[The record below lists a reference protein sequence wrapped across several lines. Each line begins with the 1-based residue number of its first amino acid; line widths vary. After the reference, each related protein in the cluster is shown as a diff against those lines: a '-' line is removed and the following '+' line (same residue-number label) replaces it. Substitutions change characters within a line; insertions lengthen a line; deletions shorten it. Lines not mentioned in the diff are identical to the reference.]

1 VFWIGTAS
9 LVLAGVLLATGT
21 RRYFSVQKVLF
32 ALAVAGTLVLV
43 AVMLLGSRD
52 TFKANLH
59 KLTGLDYAGVVATA
73 KQNGYVTGSF
83 NLGTSIKFLVFPL
96 LPLLGAVQ
104 SIGLGGEV
112 KRVRRSQLFGMLG
125 TVAATGILIALFD
138 GLAAKAFGYEFQGA
152 IGFNS
157 ISGIADGS
165 TEASV
170 GASPWFT
177 VLAGILTSNVILA
190 TVIMATFVAW
200 IWFWVPAELAY
211 TTRTMIAWSF
221 DRLAPDRLGHV
232 SERVPHPGGGH
243 RPVDRRV
250 GGVHVADRLPQHR
263 LPQPD
268 RGPGGGLGGGHGGGH
283 PVPADPARAVPGL
296 PGGRVADRRGPGDGG
311 DGRPLAGLLR
321 PGAVPALERPDRRR
335 PDVHPVPPVAGVLD
349 RARHRR
355 LRRRLVPRHPGLPA
369 PPGDRRRPRLPA
381 DPHRVMAGEAPRPG
395 WAAVHDEAVALVAE
409 AGARGQV
416 LRLVGSTGIR
426 LHCPPAAAALD
437 RLGRPAKD
445 IDLVCRH
452 EDRKGLRR
460 LLEDRGWRVDRDLLV
475 AMEGRRYAF
484 SHPER
489 GLELDVFVDRME
501 FCHTIELRDRL
512 AARELTVP
520 VEDLLLQKLQ
530 IVRQTVTD
538 RMDAAALLATHPV
551 GESDDPGEAID
562 PGYVAGLLA
571 RDWGFHHT
579 ATANLAALRDEVA
592 GNGSAATVRGRVDAL
607 LGAIEAAPK
616 SVRWRARARVGERMQ
631 WWQDVDER
639 EAVY

>member
-1 VFWIGTAS
+1 
-9 LVLAGVLLATGT
+9 
-21 RRYFSVQKVLF
+21 
-32 ALAVAGTLVLV
+32 
-43 AVMLLGSRD
+43 
-52 TFKANLH
+52 
-59 KLTGLDYAGVVATA
+59 
-73 KQNGYVTGSF
+73 
-83 NLGTSIKFLVFPL
+83 
-96 LPLLGAVQ
+96 
-104 SIGLGGEV
+104 
-112 KRVRRSQLFGMLG
+112 
-125 TVAATGILIALFD
+125 
-138 GLAAKAFGYEFQGA
+138 
-152 IGFNS
+152 
-157 ISGIADGS
+157 
-165 TEASV
+165 
-170 GASPWFT
+170 
-177 VLAGILTSNVILA
+177 
-190 TVIMATFVAW
+190 
-200 IWFWVPAELAY
+200 
-211 TTRTMIAWSF
+211 
-221 DRLAPDRLGHV
+221 
-232 SERVPHPGGGH
+232 
-243 RPVDRRV
+243 
-250 GGVHVADRLPQHR
+250 
-263 LPQPD
+263 
-268 RGPGGGLGGGHGGGH
+268 
-283 PVPADPARAVPGL
+283 
-296 PGGRVADRRGPGDGG
+296 
-311 DGRPLAGLLR
+311 
-321 PGAVPALERPDRRR
+321 
-335 PDVHPVPPVAGVLD
+335 
-349 RARHRR
+349 
-355 LRRRLVPRHPGLPA
+355 
-369 PPGDRRRPRLPA
+369 
-381 DPHRVMAGEAPRPG
+381 MAGEAPRPG

-409 AGARGQV
+409 AAARGQV

-538 RMDAAALLATHPV
+538 RMDAAALLATHPI
-551 GESDDPGEAID
+551 GEGEVPGEAID
-562 PGYVAGLLA
+562 PTYVAGLLA

-579 ATANLAALRDEVA
+579 ATANLAALRDEAA

>member
-1 VFWIGTAS
+1 
-9 LVLAGVLLATGT
+9 
-21 RRYFSVQKVLF
+21 
-32 ALAVAGTLVLV
+32 
-43 AVMLLGSRD
+43 
-52 TFKANLH
+52 
-59 KLTGLDYAGVVATA
+59 
-73 KQNGYVTGSF
+73 
-83 NLGTSIKFLVFPL
+83 
-96 LPLLGAVQ
+96 
-104 SIGLGGEV
+104 
-112 KRVRRSQLFGMLG
+112 
-125 TVAATGILIALFD
+125 
-138 GLAAKAFGYEFQGA
+138 
-152 IGFNS
+152 
-157 ISGIADGS
+157 
-165 TEASV
+165 
-170 GASPWFT
+170 
-177 VLAGILTSNVILA
+177 
-190 TVIMATFVAW
+190 
-200 IWFWVPAELAY
+200 
-211 TTRTMIAWSF
+211 
-221 DRLAPDRLGHV
+221 
-232 SERVPHPGGGH
+232 
-243 RPVDRRV
+243 
-250 GGVHVADRLPQHR
+250 
-263 LPQPD
+263 
-268 RGPGGGLGGGHGGGH
+268 
-283 PVPADPARAVPGL
+283 
-296 PGGRVADRRGPGDGG
+296 
-311 DGRPLAGLLR
+311 
-321 PGAVPALERPDRRR
+321 
-335 PDVHPVPPVAGVLD
+335 
-349 RARHRR
+349 
-355 LRRRLVPRHPGLPA
+355 
-369 PPGDRRRPRLPA
+369 
-381 DPHRVMAGEAPRPG
+381 MAGEAPRPG
-395 WAAVHDEAVALVAE
+395 WTAVHDEAVALVAE
-409 AGARGQV
+409 AAARGQV

-437 RLGRPAKD
+437 RRGRPAKD

-551 GESDDPGEAID
+551 GESGDPGEAID

-592 GNGSAATVRGRVDAL
+592 GNGSAGTVRDRVDAL

-631 WWQDVDER
+631 WWQDVNER

>member
-1 VFWIGTAS
+1 
-9 LVLAGVLLATGT
+9 
-21 RRYFSVQKVLF
+21 
-32 ALAVAGTLVLV
+32 
-43 AVMLLGSRD
+43 
-52 TFKANLH
+52 
-59 KLTGLDYAGVVATA
+59 
-73 KQNGYVTGSF
+73 
-83 NLGTSIKFLVFPL
+83 
-96 LPLLGAVQ
+96 
-104 SIGLGGEV
+104 
-112 KRVRRSQLFGMLG
+112 
-125 TVAATGILIALFD
+125 
-138 GLAAKAFGYEFQGA
+138 
-152 IGFNS
+152 
-157 ISGIADGS
+157 
-165 TEASV
+165 
-170 GASPWFT
+170 
-177 VLAGILTSNVILA
+177 
-190 TVIMATFVAW
+190 
-200 IWFWVPAELAY
+200 
-211 TTRTMIAWSF
+211 
-221 DRLAPDRLGHV
+221 
-232 SERVPHPGGGH
+232 
-243 RPVDRRV
+243 
-250 GGVHVADRLPQHR
+250 
-263 LPQPD
+263 
-268 RGPGGGLGGGHGGGH
+268 
-283 PVPADPARAVPGL
+283 
-296 PGGRVADRRGPGDGG
+296 
-311 DGRPLAGLLR
+311 
-321 PGAVPALERPDRRR
+321 
-335 PDVHPVPPVAGVLD
+335 
-349 RARHRR
+349 
-355 LRRRLVPRHPGLPA
+355 
-369 PPGDRRRPRLPA
+369 
-381 DPHRVMAGEAPRPG
+381 MAGEAPRPG

-551 GESDDPGEAID
+551 GEGEVPGEAID
-562 PGYVAGLLA
+562 PAYVAGLLA

-579 ATANLAALRDEVA
+579 ATANLVALRDEVA
-592 GNGSAATVRGRVDAL
+592 GNGSAATVRDRVDAL

>member
-1 VFWIGTAS
+1 
-9 LVLAGVLLATGT
+9 
-21 RRYFSVQKVLF
+21 
-32 ALAVAGTLVLV
+32 
-43 AVMLLGSRD
+43 
-52 TFKANLH
+52 
-59 KLTGLDYAGVVATA
+59 
-73 KQNGYVTGSF
+73 
-83 NLGTSIKFLVFPL
+83 
-96 LPLLGAVQ
+96 
-104 SIGLGGEV
+104 
-112 KRVRRSQLFGMLG
+112 
-125 TVAATGILIALFD
+125 
-138 GLAAKAFGYEFQGA
+138 
-152 IGFNS
+152 
-157 ISGIADGS
+157 
-165 TEASV
+165 
-170 GASPWFT
+170 
-177 VLAGILTSNVILA
+177 
-190 TVIMATFVAW
+190 
-200 IWFWVPAELAY
+200 
-211 TTRTMIAWSF
+211 
-221 DRLAPDRLGHV
+221 
-232 SERVPHPGGGH
+232 
-243 RPVDRRV
+243 
-250 GGVHVADRLPQHR
+250 
-263 LPQPD
+263 
-268 RGPGGGLGGGHGGGH
+268 
-283 PVPADPARAVPGL
+283 
-296 PGGRVADRRGPGDGG
+296 
-311 DGRPLAGLLR
+311 
-321 PGAVPALERPDRRR
+321 
-335 PDVHPVPPVAGVLD
+335 
-349 RARHRR
+349 
-355 LRRRLVPRHPGLPA
+355 
-369 PPGDRRRPRLPA
+369 
-381 DPHRVMAGEAPRPG
+381 MAGEAPRPG

-409 AGARGQV
+409 AAARGQV

-538 RMDAAALLATHPV
+538 RMDTSALLATHPV
-551 GESDDPGEAID
+551 GESGDPGEAID
-562 PGYVAGLLA
+562 PAYVAGLLA

-592 GNGSAATVRGRVDAL
+592 GNGSAGTVRGRVDAL

>member
-1 VFWIGTAS
+1 
-9 LVLAGVLLATGT
+9 
-21 RRYFSVQKVLF
+21 
-32 ALAVAGTLVLV
+32 
-43 AVMLLGSRD
+43 
-52 TFKANLH
+52 
-59 KLTGLDYAGVVATA
+59 
-73 KQNGYVTGSF
+73 
-83 NLGTSIKFLVFPL
+83 
-96 LPLLGAVQ
+96 
-104 SIGLGGEV
+104 
-112 KRVRRSQLFGMLG
+112 
-125 TVAATGILIALFD
+125 
-138 GLAAKAFGYEFQGA
+138 
-152 IGFNS
+152 
-157 ISGIADGS
+157 
-165 TEASV
+165 
-170 GASPWFT
+170 
-177 VLAGILTSNVILA
+177 
-190 TVIMATFVAW
+190 
-200 IWFWVPAELAY
+200 
-211 TTRTMIAWSF
+211 
-221 DRLAPDRLGHV
+221 
-232 SERVPHPGGGH
+232 
-243 RPVDRRV
+243 
-250 GGVHVADRLPQHR
+250 
-263 LPQPD
+263 
-268 RGPGGGLGGGHGGGH
+268 
-283 PVPADPARAVPGL
+283 
-296 PGGRVADRRGPGDGG
+296 
-311 DGRPLAGLLR
+311 
-321 PGAVPALERPDRRR
+321 
-335 PDVHPVPPVAGVLD
+335 
-349 RARHRR
+349 
-355 LRRRLVPRHPGLPA
+355 
-369 PPGDRRRPRLPA
+369 
-381 DPHRVMAGEAPRPG
+381 MAGEAPRPG

-409 AGARGQV
+409 AAARGQV

-551 GESDDPGEAID
+551 GEAEVGGSGDPGEAID
-562 PGYVAGLLA
+562 PAYVAGLLA

-592 GNGSAATVRGRVDAL
+592 GNGSAGTVRGRVDAL

>member
-1 VFWIGTAS
+1 
-9 LVLAGVLLATGT
+9 
-21 RRYFSVQKVLF
+21 
-32 ALAVAGTLVLV
+32 
-43 AVMLLGSRD
+43 
-52 TFKANLH
+52 
-59 KLTGLDYAGVVATA
+59 
-73 KQNGYVTGSF
+73 
-83 NLGTSIKFLVFPL
+83 
-96 LPLLGAVQ
+96 
-104 SIGLGGEV
+104 
-112 KRVRRSQLFGMLG
+112 
-125 TVAATGILIALFD
+125 
-138 GLAAKAFGYEFQGA
+138 
-152 IGFNS
+152 
-157 ISGIADGS
+157 
-165 TEASV
+165 
-170 GASPWFT
+170 
-177 VLAGILTSNVILA
+177 
-190 TVIMATFVAW
+190 
-200 IWFWVPAELAY
+200 
-211 TTRTMIAWSF
+211 
-221 DRLAPDRLGHV
+221 
-232 SERVPHPGGGH
+232 
-243 RPVDRRV
+243 
-250 GGVHVADRLPQHR
+250 
-263 LPQPD
+263 
-268 RGPGGGLGGGHGGGH
+268 
-283 PVPADPARAVPGL
+283 
-296 PGGRVADRRGPGDGG
+296 
-311 DGRPLAGLLR
+311 
-321 PGAVPALERPDRRR
+321 
-335 PDVHPVPPVAGVLD
+335 
-349 RARHRR
+349 
-355 LRRRLVPRHPGLPA
+355 
-369 PPGDRRRPRLPA
+369 
-381 DPHRVMAGEAPRPG
+381 MAGEAPRPG

-409 AGARGQV
+409 AAARGQV

-538 RMDAAALLATHPV
+538 RMDVAALLATHPV
-551 GESDDPGEAID
+551 GESGDPGEAID
-562 PGYVAGLLA
+562 PAYVAGLLA

-592 GNGSAATVRGRVDAL
+592 GNGSAGTVRGRVDAL
-607 LGAIEAAPK
+607 LGVIEAAPK

>member
-1 VFWIGTAS
+1 
-9 LVLAGVLLATGT
+9 
-21 RRYFSVQKVLF
+21 
-32 ALAVAGTLVLV
+32 
-43 AVMLLGSRD
+43 
-52 TFKANLH
+52 
-59 KLTGLDYAGVVATA
+59 
-73 KQNGYVTGSF
+73 
-83 NLGTSIKFLVFPL
+83 
-96 LPLLGAVQ
+96 
-104 SIGLGGEV
+104 
-112 KRVRRSQLFGMLG
+112 
-125 TVAATGILIALFD
+125 
-138 GLAAKAFGYEFQGA
+138 
-152 IGFNS
+152 
-157 ISGIADGS
+157 
-165 TEASV
+165 
-170 GASPWFT
+170 
-177 VLAGILTSNVILA
+177 
-190 TVIMATFVAW
+190 
-200 IWFWVPAELAY
+200 
-211 TTRTMIAWSF
+211 
-221 DRLAPDRLGHV
+221 
-232 SERVPHPGGGH
+232 
-243 RPVDRRV
+243 
-250 GGVHVADRLPQHR
+250 
-263 LPQPD
+263 
-268 RGPGGGLGGGHGGGH
+268 
-283 PVPADPARAVPGL
+283 
-296 PGGRVADRRGPGDGG
+296 
-311 DGRPLAGLLR
+311 
-321 PGAVPALERPDRRR
+321 
-335 PDVHPVPPVAGVLD
+335 
-349 RARHRR
+349 
-355 LRRRLVPRHPGLPA
+355 
-369 PPGDRRRPRLPA
+369 
-381 DPHRVMAGEAPRPG
+381 MAGEAPRPG

-409 AGARGQV
+409 ATARGQV

-460 LLEDRGWRVDRDLLV
+460 LLEDRGWQVDRDLLV

-551 GESDDPGEAID
+551 GEGEVPGEAID
-562 PGYVAGLLA
+562 PAYVAGLLA

-592 GNGSAATVRGRVDAL
+592 GNGSAATVRDRVDAL